1 MDQHLFNPFLG
12 IAFYRIFPGRIT
24 SKFFQVL
31 EVYVNGIFFFFN
43 HGNNHYSK
51 YGCNKD
57 IGEPCLTAV
66 HFSAENHI
74 NSPVPLL

>member
-12 IAFYRIFPGRIT
+12 IAFYRIFPGGIT
-24 SKFFQVL
+24 SKFFLVL
-31 EVYVNGIFFFFN
+31 EVCINDIFFFN

-51 YGCNKD
+51 YGCSKE

-66 HFSAENHI
+66 HFSAENLI
-74 NSPVPLL
+74 NSVVPLL